1 MTTETTETTKRRPH
15 VLRDRNAALFL
26 SVVVVSGFGT
36 TALWLTAGIWVKDL
50 TGSDSLA
57 ALTTFCMWLPVLA
70 GPLLGAVADRFRRR
84 PLLVSVNLA
93 TALLLVSLVAVDTP
107 DRVWIL
113 FVVLFLYGMAGTLTD
128 AAESALVA
136 TAVDRSLLG
145 DFNGLRMT
153 AQEGTKLLAPL
164 AGAALFTRFGGLPVA
179 LLDALTFALA
189 AWLIVRLRLRV
200 REDVKPQ
207 RTEGN
212 WADGARHLW
221 RSPVLRPLVLAAS
234 ATMVLSGLNGAM
246 IFTVVDKGLGR
257 SPAYTGVLY
266 AVQGAGTVLVGVLA
280 GPLLRRMPERVL
292 AAAGIALFAV
302 STAVR
307 ALPYDAAVLAS
318 SAGVGLGLPCV
329 LIVALTAVQ
338 RETPD
343 ALLGRTSAT
352 ATSLVYGPMTAAIA
366 LGSGLVAVLD
376 HRWVLAGVGAAGA
389 VTALGLGLAFGFRS
403 TNRRTTAIT

>member
-1 MTTETTETTKRRPH
+1 MTTETRETAEPRPR
-15 VLRDRNAALFL
+15 VLRDRNASLFL

-84 PLLVSVNLA
+84 PLLIAVNLA
-93 TALLLVSLVAVDTP
+93 TALLLTSLVTVDTA
-107 DRVWIL
+107 DRVGIL
-113 FVVLFLYGMAGTLTD
+113 FGVLVLYGVAGTLTD

-136 TAVDRSLLG
+136 TAVDKRLLG

-164 AGAALFTRFGGLPVA
+164 AGAALFARFGGLPVA
-179 LLDALTFALA
+179 LLDALTFVLA
-189 AWLIVRLRLRV
+189 AGLIALLRV
-200 REDVKPQ
+200 REDAKPP
-207 RTEGN
+207 RTEGR
-212 WADGARHLW
+212 WTDGARYLW

-234 ATMVLSGLNGAM
+234 ATMVLSGLGSAM
-246 IFTVVDKGLGR
+246 IFAVVDTGLGR
-257 SPAYTGVLY
+257 SPAYLGVLY
-266 AVQGAGTVLVGVLA
+266 AVQGAGTVLTGVLA

-302 STAVR
+302 STALRV
-307 ALPYDAAVLAS
+307 LPYDAAVLAG
-318 SAGVGLGLPCV
+318 SAGIGLGLPWV

-338 RETPD
+338 RQTPD

-352 ATSLVYGPMTAAIA
+352 ATTLVYGPMTAAIA

-376 HRWVLAGVGAAGA
+376 HRWVLAAAGAAGVA
-389 VTALGLGLAFGFRS
+389 TALALAFGPAFDRVG
-403 TNRRTTAIT
+403 RL